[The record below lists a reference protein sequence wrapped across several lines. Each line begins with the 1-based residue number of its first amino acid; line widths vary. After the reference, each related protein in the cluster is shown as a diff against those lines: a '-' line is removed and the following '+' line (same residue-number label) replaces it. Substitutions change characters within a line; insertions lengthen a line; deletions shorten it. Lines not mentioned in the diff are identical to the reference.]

1 MIEEAF
7 WSGGHA
13 WLPYLQYADERRSDS
28 VAAEAVRANGLEAL
42 TLQSNAVQ
50 AMLPL
55 NAARALRLFQ
65 EIEPPH
71 LTDPGCA
78 SAFTPN
84 LDIYFQTAALL
95 FQRAF
100 TAAQR
105 GKGEDELLL
114 QQIIGSLEAPA
125 QVPDAVELLGALK
138 LKAGER
144 RELLALL
151 SARLPNV
158 SRSDREYSGAEREL
172 VEAIGR
178 IQASDAA
185 LLLPALR
192 AYIVR
197 HAGGRR
203 CSDNLP
209 KGTMDDSAE
218 AFNRLAAKLDPT
230 HSRYQPISPE
240 EGKPSGDDGTY
251 QRTTYGRSEPS
262 QAING
267 ALRWLTH
274 GDRVRDGQ
282 PVRWTLAERSTPK
295 WLRRF
300 DDTFELVHDLKE
312 SDEPSPEAFF
322 CMKSNAL
329 TILAS
334 LAPPGDRRD
343 AAMQEYREFLEES
356 YPSIE
361 NRNLW
366 FTMVRHMIYT
376 ARFSADSE
384 ERAWILDE
392 LARSPNPVISLYA
405 KIETRF
411 GPPSSSHPIPGV
423 SPHPN

>member
-1 MIEEAF
+1 MRLLFSSLILAQALTPNAARPRLTPEVAAWIDQARGLPAEFHSDLLLRIARSALVPEAAGKERLIEEAF

-13 WLPYLQYADERRSDS
+13 FLPYLQYADGRRFDS
-28 VAAEAVRANGLEAL
+28 VAAEGVRANGLEAL

-71 LTDPGCA
+71 LADPGCA

-105 GKGEDELLL
+105 GKAEDELLL

-138 LKAGER
+138 LKAEQR

-203 CSDNLP
+203 CSDHLP
-209 KGTMDDSAE
+209 KGTMDESAE
-218 AFNRLAAKLDPT
+218 AFNRVAAKLDPNAF
-230 HSRYQPISPE
+230 SLPADFP
-240 EGKPSGDDGTY
+240 
-251 QRTTYGRSEPS
+251 GRS
-262 QAING
+262 QAQRGRWYLPTNYIWPVRAVAGHQRRAALAYPRRPGPRWPTRALDPGG
-267 ALRWLTH
+267 AL
-274 GDRVRDGQ
+274 
-282 PVRWTLAERSTPK
+282 
-295 WLRRF
+295 
-300 DDTFELVHDLKE
+300 
-312 SDEPSPEAFF
+312 
-322 CMKSNAL
+322 
-329 TILAS
+329 
-334 LAPPGDRRD
+334 
-343 AAMQEYREFLEES
+343 
-356 YPSIE
+356 
-361 NRNLW
+361 
-366 FTMVRHMIYT
+366 
-376 ARFSADSE
+376 
-384 ERAWILDE
+384 
-392 LARSPNPVISLYA
+392 
-405 KIETRF
+405 
-411 GPPSSSHPIPGV
+411 
-423 SPHPN
+423 